1 MAEEGAV
8 IGCHSVDEW
17 KQHLLQANESKKLVN
32 ALAFLLV
39 LFPIP
44 LVGSR
49 FFFWISFSFAIY
61 MPSMWSCYRING
73 PFSCFRLD
81 LYDLFSSSL
90 SD

>member
-8 IGCHSVDEW
+8 IGCHTVDEW
-17 KQHLLQANESKKLVN
+17 KQHLLQANESKKLVH

-49 FFFWISFSFAIY
+49 FL
-61 MPSMWSCYRING
+61 
-73 PFSCFRLD
+73 LD
-81 LYDLFSSSL
+81 LLFFCDLYAIDVELL
-90 SD
+90 SDR

>member
-39 LFPIP
+39 WFPIP

-49 FFFWISFSFAIY
+49 FFSGSPFLLRFICHRCGVAIGSMAPFLVSVWI
-61 MPSMWSCYRING
+61 
-73 PFSCFRLD
+73 
-81 LYDLFSSSL
+81 
-90 SD
+90 